1 MSIGLIGLLDDVAG
15 IAKAAAASLD
25 DVASQ
30 AAKAGAKAVG
40 VVIDDAGMEMA
51 EAFSAPPPE
60 YLRSLKGRPYA
71 NTLPMP
77 GSATATAG
85 LINLRIV
92 GSSVSMS
99 ATYLGTI
106 EHGAQGY

>member
-15 IAKAAAASLD
+15 IAKAAAA
-25 DVASQ
+25 
-30 AAKAGAKAVG
+30 GWRR
-40 VVIDDAGMEMA
+40 IDSGRRPCLRAGMEMA

-60 YLRSLKGRPYA
+60 YLRSLKGRPFA

-106 EHGAQGY
+106 EHGAQGS